1 VRGTDEG
8 ERSYLLP
15 ELTAVVNPF
24 MNGSR
29 DLQQFP
35 AIAGA
40 TGSVYRGYRLRDRPF
55 VNSSWELVLDLH
67 NESVNQDIDLN
78 GLDDIQLYVYYTDFT
93 SI

>member
-1 VRGTDEG
+1 
-8 ERSYLLP
+8 
-15 ELTAVVNPF
+15 
-24 MNGSR
+24 
-29 DLQQFP
+29 
-35 AIAGA
+35 
-40 TGSVYRGYRLRDRPF
+40 